1 MNQSKQNT
9 ETSESTDEVKK
20 ENQQLRKKI
29 ASVSSIFQA
38 ALARNV
44 GRTVQKYVRAYA
56 DS

>member
-20 ENQQLRKKI
+20 ENQQLRMKI

-44 GRTVQKYVRAYA
+44 GRSVQKCVREYA